1 MKKRWLRYALPSLL
15 GLALAATVLALF
27 SSPAH
32 TESTAARLPYAAIA
46 RGKIDVEGGLLAV
59 TAMRDGSFSQ
69 VSVHAG
75 DHVRRGDV
83 LARLDSR
90 NAQINVGLA
99 EAELQHAQAE
109 LDMLAARLPA
119 QRQTAGRWQTAAS
132 AGAAEQQQADD
143 ARQSLQQLEAS
154 ITVAT
159 ASREMARQKVLQARY
174 ELGMQTITA
183 AQDAEVVKVL
193 VHAGSTSNL
202 QEHAPAFI
210 LLPDTPLLVRAE
222 VNESFIARLQ
232 AGMAADI
239 TLEAEPGRAA
249 LPAHVTHISPV
260 LETGHLG
267 DEAPMN
273 RVVECLLQF
282 DRRPDKNQAPLHIG
296 QNVLVKFHE

>member
-1 MKKRWLRYALPSLL
+1 MKARWLRFALPTLL
-15 GLALAATVLALF
+15 GITLAIALLAVL
-27 SSPAH
+27 SPPAH

-46 RGKIDVEGGLLAV
+46 RGKIDVEGGLLSV
-59 TAMRDGSFSQ
+59 TASRDGSFSQ
-69 VSVHAG
+69 VNVHAG
-75 DHVRRGDV
+75 DHVHRGDV

-90 NAQINVGLA
+90 NAQISVGLA

-119 QRQTAGRWQTAAS
+119 LRQTAERWQTAAT

-143 ARQSLQQLEAS
+143 ARQSQQQLEAS
-154 ITVAT
+154 MTVAT
-159 ASREMARQKVLQARY
+159 ASREMARQKLRQARY
-174 ELGMQTITA
+174 ELGMQALTA

-193 VHAGSTSNL
+193 VHAGSASNL
-202 QEHAPAFI
+202 QEHAAAFI

-232 AGMAADI
+232 TGMQAEV
-239 TLEAEPGRAA
+239 TLEAEPGRAPLA
-249 LPAHVTHISPV
+249 AHVTHISPV
-260 LETGHLG
+260 MENGHLG
-267 DEAPMN
+267 DEAQVN

-282 DRRPDKNQAPLHIG
+282 DKRPDKNQAPLHIG